1 MTDDELVEL
10 LIRLVNAVEDL
21 RDSVGTISDAI
32 NLEYF
37 EAANDEV

>member
-21 RDSVGTISDAI
+21 RDSGRTIADAI